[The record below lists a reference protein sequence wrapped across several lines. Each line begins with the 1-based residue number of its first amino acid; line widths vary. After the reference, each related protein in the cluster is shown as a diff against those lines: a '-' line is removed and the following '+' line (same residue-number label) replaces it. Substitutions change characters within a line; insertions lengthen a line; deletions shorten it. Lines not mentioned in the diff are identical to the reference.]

1 MDERPSMTARIRFLI
16 TAWFLCQL
24 LLCPVVLT
32 TRLHA
37 AQVPPQNSLAGE
49 PQSTSSPGQSSQ
61 TSNPSSSSASPS
73 PQNTGGKPPKATT
86 DTGAEDVDTE
96 QIIQQEMSSDSGPDQ
111 GPPRPAT
118 NVPLGR
124 NEVLIRADEQE
135 KNQDLYHVRGN
146 VEIRFGTYVL
156 NCDEATYDATTG
168 IIKATGHVVFQGGP
182 RNEHVQGSRATY
194 DVSRDTGIFYD
205 ATGSIGA
212 RIKNHTMFLTSSTPF
227 FFKGKVVDK
236 LGPDLYRVNHG
247 YVTSCQLPKPKWVLD
262 SKTANVELGDE
273 AVMHHATLKVG
284 GIPVFYFPFIE
295 HPADNL
301 GRKSGFLIPE
311 VGSSNTRGTIIGD
324 GFYWAIS
331 RNADATIGAAL
342 YSKRG
347 WAQTAD
353 LRAIGYTYGFAANY
367 FGVIDSQGYPDPPDK
382 GQNQGG
388 QELKVNAFRQLPDD
402 WRGVLSAD
410 YLSSYLFRLAFA
422 QGFTEAINS
431 EVRSYG
437 FVFKGWDGYGFGVLA
452 SSYRN
457 YESTAPGDYIEIVH
471 APSLELSTVERPFS
485 RTNFVYSYDV
495 ALEALSRNEIG
506 FETAPLVGRVDAA
519 PHLAWPKLLHGWT
532 VRPEIGFR
540 ETFYTQRFETTSTAL
555 GEAVSDPINRN
566 AGTASFE
573 VRPPTLSK
581 IFNQKPFGRVIKH
594 TVEPFAIYRYQTGIS
609 DFSQIIRFDYR
620 DILADT
626 NEVEYGVV
634 NRLYAKKSSLAA
646 KCFQNEPHQ
655 SLSQDLS
662 QRLTA
667 AEKACADKGA
677 PSGDVITWEL
687 AQKYYGNTTFGG
699 ALVDGR
705 RNVFDVTEDLTG
717 IAFLTEP
724 RHFSPIISRL
734 HVQTGA
740 IDFQWALDYDPVL
753 DHVNASTIFAGFRWG
768 NYYLNGGQTYINSPG
783 EVSLTSNGVATPSI
797 YNQYRFGL
805 TYGAMTKQGVSGA
818 FSIGIDSR
826 LSYVQSAVGQANY
839 NWDCC
844 GIAGQYARWT
854 FPGIRNEN
862 AFRFTFS
869 LSNVGSFGTL
879 RRLSR
884 IY

>member
-24 LLCPVVLT
+24 LLSPVVLT

-37 AQVPPQNSLAGE
+37 AQVPQQNALAAE
-49 PQSTSSPGQSSQ
+49 PQSTPGAQNGSSPGSS
-61 TSNPSSSSASPS
+61 TSSI
-73 PQNTGGKPPKATT
+73 PQNTGARPPKATT
-86 DTGAEDVDTE
+86 DTGAEDIDTE
-96 QIIQQEMSSDSGPDQ
+96 QIIQQEMISDSGSDQ

-118 NVPLGR
+118 NIPLGR

-146 VEIRFGTYVL
+146 VEIRFGTYIL
-156 NCDEATYDATTG
+156 NCDEATYDSTTG

-182 RNEHVQGSRATY
+182 RNEHVEGSRATY
-194 DVSRDTGIFYD
+194 DVSRDTGTFYD
-205 ATGSIGA
+205 ATGSLGA

-227 FFKGKVVDK
+227 FFKGQEVDK

-262 SKTANVELGDE
+262 SKTANVEVGDE

-311 VGSSNTRGTIIGD
+311 IGSSNTRGTIFGD
-324 GFYWAIS
+324 GFYWAMT

-353 LRAIGYTYGFAANY
+353 IRAIGYTYGFAANY
-367 FGVIDSQGYPDPPDK
+367 FGVIDSQGYPGT

-388 QELKVNAFRQLPDD
+388 QELKVNAFKQLPDD

-437 FVFKGWDGYGFGVLA
+437 FVFKATNGYGFGLLA

-457 YESTAPGDYIEIVH
+457 YESITPGDYIEIVH

-485 RTNFVYSYDV
+485 RNNFVYSYDV
-495 ALEALSRNEIG
+495 ALEGVSRNEPG
-506 FETAPLVGRVDAA
+506 FETAPLVGRIDAA
-519 PHLAWPKLLHGWT
+519 PYLAWPKLFHGWT
-532 VRPEIGFR
+532 LRPQIGVR
-540 ETFYTQRFETTSTAL
+540 ETYYTQRFEATANAL
-555 GEAVSDPINRN
+555 GQAVNDPINRN
-566 AGTASFE
+566 VGNASFDL
-573 VRPPTLSK
+573 RPPTLSK
-581 IFNQKPFGRVIKH
+581 IFDKKLFGHVVKH
-594 TVEPFAIYRYQTGIS
+594 TIEPFATYRYQTGIS
-609 DFSQIIRFDYR
+609 DFSQIIRFDLR

-646 KCFQNEPHQ
+646 KCFENQPHL

-667 AEKACADKGA
+667 AEKACEDKSG
-677 PSGDVITWEL
+677 PSGEVITWEL
-687 AQKYYGNTTFGG
+687 AQKYYGNSNFGG
-699 ALVDGR
+699 ALVPGQ

-717 IAFLTEP
+717 IAFLIEP

-734 HVQTGA
+734 RVQSGPA
-740 IDFQWALDYDPVL
+740 DFQWALDYDPVL
-753 DHVNASTIFAGFRWG
+753 GHLNASTIIFGYRLG
-768 NYYLNGGQTYINSPG
+768 NYYLNGGQSYINSPG
-783 EVSLTSNGVATPSI
+783 EATVTSGGVATPSI
-797 YNQYRFGL
+797 YNQYRVGL
-805 TYGAMTKQGVSGA
+805 TYGALTRQGLSAG
-818 FSIGIDSR
+818 FSLSVDSR
-826 LSYVQSAVGQANY
+826 LSYVQSAVVQANY

-844 GIAGQYARWT
+844 GIAAEYARWE
-854 FPGIRNEN
+854 FPGVRDEN